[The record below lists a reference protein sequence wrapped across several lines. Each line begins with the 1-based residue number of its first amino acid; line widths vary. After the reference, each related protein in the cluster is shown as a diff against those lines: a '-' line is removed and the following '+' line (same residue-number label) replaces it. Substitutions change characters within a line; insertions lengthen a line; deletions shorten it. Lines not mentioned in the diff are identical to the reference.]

1 MYTATANTMH
11 CLQDRAAHMRRELAL
26 ELAEQHADIVAA
38 AAVGSANGGY
48 SYNVT
53 IQSTVVTGSLDS
65 VHDIR
70 GALEA
75 DWRAMD
81 VKVTVLN
88 FNCCLCKGFK
98 LRRFV

>member
-1 MYTATANTMH
+1 MLSVQTEAHTASILHYPMQCTAANTDNSH
-11 CLQDRAAHMRRELAL
+11 AHDRAAHLRRELAL
-26 ELAEQHADIVAA
+26 ELAEQHADIAAA
-38 AAVGSANGGY
+38 AAVGDANGGY
-48 SYNVT
+48 SYNIT

-81 VKVTVLN
+81 VK
-88 FNCCLCKGFK
+88 
-98 LRRFV
+98 

>member
-1 MYTATANTMH
+1 MH
-11 CLQDRAAHMRRELAL
+11 ICCYLNSVCYLQDRAAHLRRELAL
-26 ELAEQHADIVAA
+26 ELAEQHADIAAA
-38 AAVGSANGGY
+38 AAVGDANGGY
-48 SYNVT
+48 SYNIT

-81 VKVTVLN
+81 VKVTVRSVTGCY
-88 FNCCLCKGFK
+88 FSTM
-98 LRRFV
+98 